1 MATKKCPNGH
11 QYDSSIY
18 GDNCPFCPE
27 SSHTRVNNPTSGF
40 DDATRRTGNWVGC
53 ETGVTVPYQDDFGG
67 GHTVIRNLNGTDG
80 SNPDGGRKVVGLLV
94 SYSANPAGEIYKV
107 YEGRTTIGRDS
118 TCDIP
123 FPNDTHMSAKH
134 FLIQFVEAKGV
145 FKAKD
150 QGSSNGTFVNG
161 QVYVMDEPIDLKTND
176 VLVLGETK
184 LVFLAIPE
192 F

>member
-11 QYDSSIY
+11 QYDSNIY

-27 SSHTRVNNPTSGF
+27 SSHTRVNNATGGF
-40 DDATRRTGNWVGC
+40 DGATRPTGDWVGS
-53 ETGVTVPYQDDFGG
+53 ETGATAPYQDDFGG
-67 GHTVIRNLNGTDG
+67 GHTVIRNLNGTG
-80 SNPDGGRKVVGLLV
+80 ASNPDGGRKVVGLLV